1 MKKVVRINENELK
14 HMIMESVKKIMNE
27 GVHTTDI
34 SDLLGMDD
42 DTTYSPYNDGPDFEE
57 NNIEKIKEPTG
68 NIKNCCDAFRNI
80 MYAPHKD
87 GEVQKTWNYML
98 DTYTSDE
105 LINGFKE
112 FVKYYHR

>member
-1 MKKVVRINENELK
+1 MKKTIRLNESELRYI
-14 HMIMESVKKIMNE
+14 IMEVVN
-27 GVHTTDI
+27 TTDI
-34 SDLLGMDD
+34 NDLMGMN
-42 DTTYSPYNDGPDFEE
+42 DTNEIPDGPEFEE
-57 NNIEKIKEPTG
+57 NNFEKINEPTG
-68 NIKNCCDAFRNI
+68 NIKNCYDTFRYI